1 MRVSGH
7 HPVPSLRM
15 CLTLVGAHIA
25 AGRRS
30 RRACRQTAAQQ
41 YAVAVHPL
49 EVRQEDRRQPE
60 VRQACQ
66 EEARQWWQHPPEDLQ
81 PSRPE
86 ADHPLLAVDLA

>member
-1 MRVSGH
+1 M
-7 HPVPSLRM
+7 
-15 CLTLVGAHIA
+15 
-25 AGRRS
+25 
-30 RRACRQTAAQQ
+30 
-41 YAVAVHPL
+41 AVHPL

-66 EEARQWWQHPPEDLQ
+66 EEARQWWQHQPEDLQ